1 MNRRLVAA
9 FDLLYAEPRRAFL
22 DRLVVWVSIAG
33 FIVHLALVFLASNL
47 RSPPPLIAQA
57 GTNYLAAIYTPF
69 SYILFYEV
77 LMLIVALPQS
87 TTHSIAKQY
96 EIVSLI
102 FIRNFFHE
110 IAELTGI
117 GKITSLSPDVV
128 PVFLNLSAGL
138 VMFLLVTIFL
148 HAASRGKPPMPKTE
162 SREVAALV
170 SRKKI
175 IALGLTVLLLAL
187 ALRSAIKYLMEVF
200 NVIQGRGTPVPDSNA
215 AFYTQ
220 VFMVMIFTD
229 VLIVILSLV
238 VSDRYELVFRN
249 AAFVIST
256 ILIRFSL
263 TAGWPYSALLAL
275 MGMTFGILTL
285 LIYNYHLRIAEPR
298 ASASGL
304 RKA

>member
-1 MNRRLVAA
+1 MNLNRLAAA
-9 FDLLYAEPRRAFL
+9 FDHLYDEPRLAFL
-22 DRLVVWVSIAG
+22 ERLVVWVSIAG
-33 FIVHLALVFLASNL
+33 FIVHLGLVFLASNL
-47 RSPPPLIAQA
+47 PSPPPLIAA
-57 GTNYLAAIYTPF
+57 VGTNYLAAIYTPF

-87 TTHSIAKQY
+87 TTQSIAKQY

-102 FIRNFFHE
+102 FMRNFFHA
-110 IAELTGI
+110 IAELPGI
-117 GKITSLSPDVV
+117 GKITSLSPEVV

-138 VMFLLVTIFL
+138 LMFLLVTIFL
-148 HAASRGKPPMPKTE
+148 HAANRGRPSAPPSE
-162 SREVAALV
+162 SAEVAALV

-175 IALGLTVLLLAL
+175 IALGLTILLLAL
-187 ALRSAIKYLMEVF
+187 AVRSVIDYLVDVF
-200 NVIQGRGTPVPDSNA
+200 NVIYRSGTPGPDSNA
-215 AFYTQ
+215 SFYTQ

-263 TAGWPYSALLAL
+263 TAGYPYGALLAL

-285 LIYNYHLRIAEPR
+285 LIYNYHGRI
-298 ASASGL
+298 
-304 RKA
+304 KAH